1 LTTKRAPRRKVA
13 PSQPGAIFVLVLGAW
28 MHPALSATDANTRCD
43 QSIDAPAMAAAAN
56 NKLAIQVVDHGMN
69 TAAGTDDISPEE
81 TAADQAAESSDRRA
95 APRVDIMRQRIFD
108 EVPLQQPQLSES
120 EQPDGMRGSLAI
132 DKTKVVE
139 EPAAVNNTD
148 QTDGADELP
157 EFSGDEVLRYRQ
169 QMYRKD
175 I

>member
-1 LTTKRAPRRKVA
+1 
-13 PSQPGAIFVLVLGAW
+13 
-28 MHPALSATDANTRCD
+28 
-43 QSIDAPAMAAAAN
+43 
-56 NKLAIQVVDHGMN
+56 
-69 TAAGTDDISPEE
+69 
-81 TAADQAAESSDRRA
+81 
-95 APRVDIMRQRIFD
+95 
-108 EVPLQQPQLSES
+108 
-120 EQPDGMRGSLAI
+120 MRGSLAI